1 MDYQV
6 SQALVF
12 VAEIFSLLGAV
23 VISLGELL
31 KSVPENVAFLL
42 HPLAGGKVLYKFIV
56 FFLGNLNEFD
66 PIFLRLILHLG
77 IQEGMHLRLMGYL
90 VYLGLHV
97 GLRLWVRLHRRWHL
111 NVSNPLRLLL

>member
-1 MDYQV
+1 MDDQV
-6 SQALVF
+6 SKALVF

-56 FFLGNLNEFD
+56 FFLGNLNELD

-97 GLRLWVRLHRRWHL
+97 GLRLWVWLHRRWHL
-111 NVSNPLRLLL
+111 NASNPLRLLL